1 MSGTNLTPGSSQR
14 TTASADAVMKGHGFY
29 NEHSHPQQ
37 KADSL
42 GVPLLERAVEE
53 MAVPQEAEP
62 AAVADFGA
70 AQGRN
75 SLKPMCLA
83 VEKIRRRTTV
93 STPILVI
100 HTDLPQNDF
109 GSLFTLVETSP
120 ESYLRGAKNV
130 FALAAG
136 KSFYERIFP
145 DGYLSVGWTAISV
158 HWLSKVPCDI
168 PDHVYAQ
175 RAGQRVRKAHAAQA
189 SEDWQRFLGHR
200 ARELRPGGEL
210 IVVAVTTDH
219 TGNIGESLMDLTNEP
234 VLAMVEAGFI
244 RPEEYSRMNMPAYH
258 RTMEEFTEPLRS
270 GTLTEG
276 LILKEGIRAGFSDQ
290 LWPEYEQTGDAN
302 AFAASYTE
310 FMRAFTEAPLY
321 AGLDADRTPADRG
334 RLANDYF
341 ERMRSL
347 IEANPERPRWDWHLA
362 LLRVAKNTQASQFTD
377 ISGET
382 IR

>member
-1 MSGTNLTPGSSQR
+1 MSGSNLTPGSAQR

-53 MAVPQEAEP
+53 MTVPQGAEP

-75 SLKPMCLA
+75 SLGPMRLA
-83 VEKIRRRTTV
+83 VEMLRRRTTV

-109 GSLFTLVETSP
+109 GSLFALVEASP
-120 ESYLRGAKNV
+120 ESYLHSVENV

-145 DGYLSVGWTAISV
+145 DGYLSLGWTAISV
-158 HWLSKVPCDI
+158 HWLSKVPCNI

-175 RAGQRVRKAHAAQA
+175 RAGQRVRKAYAEQA
-189 SEDWQRFLGHR
+189 SEDWQQFLGHR
-200 ARELRPGGEL
+200 ARELGPGGEL
-210 IVVAVTTDH
+210 IVVAVTTDD
-219 TGNIGESLMDLTNEP
+219 TGNTGGESLMDLTNEP

-244 RPEEYSRMNMPAYH
+244 RPEEYTRMNMPAYH

-270 GTLTEG
+270 GSLTED
-276 LILKEGIRAGFSDQ
+276 LILKEVIRAEFSDQ
-290 LWPEYEQTGDAN
+290 LWPEYEQTGDAD
-302 AFAASYTE
+302 AFAASYTQ
-310 FMRAFTEAPLY
+310 FMRAFTEAPLF
-321 AGLDADRTPADRG
+321 AGLDADRTPADRE
-334 RLANDYF
+334 RLANEYF
-341 ERMRSL
+341 ERMKSL
-347 IEANPERPRWDWHLA
+347 IEANPKRARWDWHVA
-362 LLRVAKNTQASQFTD
+362 LLRVAKNAQASL
-377 ISGET
+377 
-382 IR
+382 

>member
-1 MSGTNLTPGSSQR
+1 MSGPNLTPGSAQR

-53 MAVPQEAEP
+53 MTVPQGAEP

-75 SLKPMCLA
+75 SLGPMRLA
-83 VEKIRRRTTV
+83 VEMLRRRTTV

-109 GSLFTLVETSP
+109 GSLFALVEASP
-120 ESYLRGAKNV
+120 ESYLRSVENV

-145 DGYLSVGWTAISV
+145 NDFLSLGWTAISV

-175 RAGQRVRKAHAAQA
+175 RAGQRVRKAYAEQA

-200 ARELRPGGEL
+200 AREL

-219 TGNIGESLMDLTNEP
+219 TGNIGGESLMDLTNEP

-244 RPEEYSRMNMPAYH
+244 RPEEYTRMNMPAYH

-270 GTLTEG
+270 GTLTED
-276 LILKEGIRAGFSDQ
+276 LILKEGIRAEFSDQ

-310 FMRAFTEAPLY
+310 FMRAFTEAPLF
-321 AGLDADRTPADRG
+321 AGLDADRTPADRE
-334 RLANDYF
+334 RLANEYF
-341 ERMRSL
+341 ERMKSL
-347 IEANPERPRWDWHLA
+347 IEANPKRARWDWHVA
-362 LLRVAKNTQASQFTD
+362 LLRVAKNAQASLFTD
-377 ISGET
+377 VPGET
-382 IR
+382 VR

>member
-1 MSGTNLTPGSSQR
+1 MSGHNRTPVSSQI

-42 GVPLLERAVEE
+42 GLPLLERAVEE
-53 MAVPQEAEP
+53 MTVLQGAEP

-75 SLKPMCLA
+75 SLGPMRLA
-83 VEKIRRRTTV
+83 IEKIRRRTTV
-93 STPILVI
+93 STPIVVI

-109 GSLFTLVETSP
+109 ASLFALVEASP
-120 ESYLRGAKNV
+120 ESYLRSVENV

-145 DGYLSVGWTAISV
+145 DGYLSLGWTAISV

-168 PDHVYAQ
+168 PGHVYAQ
-175 RAGQRVRKAHAAQA
+175 RAGQRVQKAYAEQA
-189 SEDWQRFLGHR
+189 REDWQRFLGHR
-200 ARELRPGGEL
+200 AQELRPGGEL
-210 IVVAVTTDH
+210 IVVAVTTDDAGN
-219 TGNIGESLMDLTNEP
+219 TGGEGLMDLTNEP
-234 VLAMVEAGFI
+234 LLAMIEAGAI
-244 RPEEYSRMNMPAYH
+244 RPEEYTRTNIPAYH

-270 GTLTEG
+270 GALTED
-276 LILKEGIRAGFSDQ
+276 LILKEDVKVDFPDQ
-290 LWPEYEQTGDAN
+290 LWPEYEQTGDVS

-310 FMRAFTEAPLY
+310 FMRAFTEAPLF
-321 AGLDADRTPADRG
+321 AGLDADRTPVDRE
-334 RLANDYF
+334 RLASEYF

-347 IEANPERPRWDWHLA
+347 IEANPKRARWDWHVA
-362 LLRVAKNTQASQFTD
+362 LLRVAKKGRSSANTNRSVA
-377 ISGET
+377 
-382 IR
+382 R